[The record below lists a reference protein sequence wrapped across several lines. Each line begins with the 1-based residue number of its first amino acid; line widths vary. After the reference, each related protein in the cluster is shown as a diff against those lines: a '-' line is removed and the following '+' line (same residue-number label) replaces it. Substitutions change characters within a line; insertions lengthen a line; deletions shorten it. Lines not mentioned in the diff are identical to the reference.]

1 MPSSHTKSVTSSN
14 SSDTDSKSSS
24 DSSVS
29 NKFVI
34 NIKEDKYEVKQDVE
48 EDDKSLNISE
58 KSRRLCMDDLDSDND
73 ITQIQEVRS
82 AINLKEVIKINQ
94 PPNLNGED
102 ESSDKAS
109 TLSSNDSSYTS
120 SKVSVNRSFIVS

>member
-1 MPSSHTKSVTSSN
+1 
-14 SSDTDSKSSS
+14 
-24 DSSVS
+24 
-29 NKFVI
+29 
-34 NIKEDKYEVKQDVE
+34 
-48 EDDKSLNISE
+48 
-58 KSRRLCMDDLDSDND
+58 MDDLDSDND
-73 ITQIQEVRS
+73 LTQMQEVRS